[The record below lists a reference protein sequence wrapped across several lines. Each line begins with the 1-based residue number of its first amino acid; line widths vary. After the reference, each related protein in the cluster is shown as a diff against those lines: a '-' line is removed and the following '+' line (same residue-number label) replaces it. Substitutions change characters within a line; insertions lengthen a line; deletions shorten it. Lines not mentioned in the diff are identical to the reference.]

1 MRFRNLTIYLA
12 TLLMTVL
19 MLFGVRAVQRRLDAQ
34 VAQYHLRY
42 TGDIKNAPPLVI
54 ITTVALGSFRGIIAD
69 LLWLRAESLKQ
80 KHNYYEMVQLAQ
92 WITDLQPSFSGAT
105 NYLAWNMA
113 YNISV
118 TCSSPI
124 DRWRWV
130 NEGIKLLR
138 DKAIVYNPD
147 DPRLYKEIAWIYGH
161 KLGNVM
167 DEANV
172 YYKNR
177 LAVEMQNIFG
187 RFPNWQGMAAAP
199 VGKKEFLRKYPE
211 TASLWNNI
219 PGGDLDEKYDRL
231 REAFEKSAPE
241 LPAGFDISD
250 AGVLDYLRAELL
262 RDIYKLDSRKIL
274 AINEEYGTLDWRTPE
289 AQAIYWARE
298 SIAHSLANEDKREI
312 NTDRIITYSLYQS
325 FLAGRIMK
333 TDPDLNKEKNIELV
347 IYPNLSLVDAV
358 YRTYTEGQDYHDRE
372 DKFQSSFRSARNNFI
387 KEAVYILS
395 AFGAFKKAEEYYQ
408 MLVKDDGPQKQTLP
422 DGKVVVFRT
431 LADFAKA
438 EWIDTIKN
446 ANAKQAQVFLS
457 GLIYCCIVN
466 EVTGNHD
473 MAVFYE
479 RSARYVYKYYVE
491 TIGNTPRMEIPPYD
505 YLKRMVQEW
514 CIEVLP
520 PDQVRRLKSII
531 ADEQAE
537 RLQRERMERAGSTKP
552 DEGGAGQRETTAPPA
567 AAPGR

>member
-1 MRFRNLTIYLA
+1 MRFRSLTIYLA
-12 TLLMTVL
+12 TFLVTVM
-19 MLFGVRAVQRRLDAQ
+19 MLFGVRAVQRELDAQ
-34 VAQYHLRY
+34 VAKYRLRY

-69 LLWLRAESLKQ
+69 MLWLRAESLKQ

-105 NYLAWNMA
+105 SYLAWNMA

-130 NEGIKLLR
+130 NEGLKLLR

-187 RFPNWQGMAAAP
+187 RFPDWEKMAAAP
-199 VGKKEFLRKYPE
+199 VGREEFLKKHPG
-211 TASLWNNI
+211 TSPIWKNI
-219 PGGDLDEKYDRL
+219 PGGDPEEKYDRL

-241 LPAGFDISD
+241 LPAGFGISD

-262 RDIYKLDSRKIL
+262 RERCKLDSRKIL
-274 AINEEYGTLDWRTPE
+274 DINREYGTLDWRTPE
-289 AQAIYWARE
+289 AMAIYWARE
-298 SIAHSLANEDKREI
+298 SIAHSLINKNKREI
-312 NTDRIITYSLYQS
+312 NTDRIITHALYQS
-325 FLAGRIMK
+325 FLAGRVMK
-333 TDPDLNKEKNIELV
+333 TDPDLNKEKNIEFV

-358 YRTYTEGQDYHDRE
+358 YRTYTEGQTYHDGKDE
-372 DKFQSSFRSARNNFI
+372 FQSSFRTARNNFI

-395 AFGAFKKAEEYYQ
+395 AFGAFNKAEEYYQ
-408 MLVKDDGPQKQTLP
+408 LLVKDDGPQKQILP

-431 LADFAKA
+431 LAEFAKA
-438 EWIDTIKN
+438 EWIETIKN

-473 MAVFYE
+473 MALFYE

-505 YLKRMVQEW
+505 HLKRQVQEW

-520 PDQVRRLKSII
+520 PEQVRRLKSII

-537 RLQRERMERAGSTKP
+537 RLQRERLERAASPRTDG
-552 DEGGAGQRETTAPPA
+552 DRAGQRETASPPA
-567 AAPGR
+567 ALPGK

>member
-1 MRFRNLTIYLA
+1 MKFRSITLYLA
-12 TLLMTVL
+12 TLLVTIL
-19 MLFGVRAVQRRLDAQ
+19 MLVGVRAVQRDLDNKIAEH
-34 VAQYHLRY
+34 HLRY
-42 TGDIKNAPPLVI
+42 TGDIKNAPPLVV

-69 LLWLRAESLKQ
+69 FLWLRAESLKQ
-80 KHNYYEMVQLAQ
+80 KHSYYELVQLAR

-105 NYLAWNMA
+105 NYRAWNMA

-130 NEGIKLLR
+130 NEGLKLLL

-147 DPRLYKEIAWIYGH
+147 DPKLYKEIAWIYGH

-167 DEANV
+167 DDANV

-177 LAVEMQNIFG
+177 LAVEMQKVFG
-187 RFPNWQGMAAAP
+187 RFPDWEKMAAAP
-199 VGKKEFLRKYPE
+199 IGKAEFMRRYPA
-211 TASLWNNI
+211 TDPLWSAL
-219 PGGDLDEKYDRL
+219 PGDTPDDKYDRL

-241 LPAGFDISD
+241 LPPGLDITD
-250 AGVLDYLRAELL
+250 GNVLFHLRAELL
-262 RDIYKLDSRKIL
+262 RERYKLDSKKIL
-274 AINEEYGTLDWRTPE
+274 AINNEYGALDWRTPE
-289 AQAIYWARE
+289 ALAIYWARE
-298 SIAHSLANEDKREI
+298 SIEHSLANGAKREI

-325 FLAGRIMK
+325 FLAGRVMK
-333 TDPDLNKEKNIELV
+333 TDPDLNKEKNIDLI

-358 YRTYTEGQDYHDRE
+358 YRVYSEGQEYHDGKKE
-372 DKFQSSFRSARNNFI
+372 FNSSFRTARNNFI
-387 KEAVYILS
+387 KEAVYLLS
-395 AFGAFKKAEEYYQ
+395 AFGAFRKAEEYYKL
-408 MLVKDDGPQKQTLP
+408 LVEDDGPQKLLV
-422 DGKVVVFRT
+422 DNREVVFT
-431 LADFAKA
+431 NLEDFSKA
-438 EWIDTIKN
+438 IWIDHIKN

-473 MAVFYE
+473 QAVFYE

-505 YLKRMVQEW
+505 YMKRHVQEW
-514 CIEVLP
+514 CLEVLP
-520 PDQVRRLKSII
+520 PEQVRRLKSII

-537 RLQRERMERAGSTKP
+537 KQQLLRRER
-552 DEGGAGQRETTAPPA
+552 QN
-567 AAPGR
+567 AAPDASGAAIPVKSK